1 MRSFLK
7 WLVNWV
13 LSIAIILLGGGLYFI
28 FKESFA
34 LSLGIGISTVVL
46 AFFRKQL
53 FGSIKSA
60 GLGKGVLFGALLVFS
75 IIVLFASFLFEA
87 PFSWGVAGLAL
98 GLVISAL
105 LVLRLKDMWVLLIVL
120 VVVNAITIL
129 TSYGLGQR
137 YVSLFGLP
145 DVLGGVNSAVQ
156 TFSEVV
162 GGPTQTPVATSTR
175 MPTVEPDSW
184 YYMACQRRVSNRVGA
199 VVYNIETREPIVGM
213 LVPFDATV
221 NSIGYFDN
229 GGVLQ
234 YIKISYVLDG
244 VKLEAYIS
252 PADLSTDP
260 ATVQCQQ

>member
-7 WLVNWV
+7 WLANWI
-13 LSIAIILLGGGLYFI
+13 LSIAIILSGGALYFI

-34 LSLGIGISTVVL
+34 LSLGIGISTAVL

-60 GLGKGVLFGALLVFS
+60 GLGKGVLFAVLLAFS
-75 IIVLFASFLFEA
+75 IIVLFTSFLFEA

-98 GLVISAL
+98 GLIISAL
-105 LVLRLKDMWVLLIVL
+105 LVLRLKRMWVLLIVL

-156 TFSEVV
+156 TFSEAV

-175 MPTVEPDSW
+175 MPEVSPDNW
-184 YYMACQRRVSNRVGA
+184 YFMACQRRVSNPVGA
-199 VVYNIETREPIVGM
+199 PIYEIETREPIVGM
-213 LVPFDATV
+213 LIPYDKTV
-221 NSIGYFDN
+221 NSTAGYWMD
-229 GGVLQ
+229 GGVLK
-234 YIKISYVLDG
+234 YIEITYAQDG
-244 VKLEAYIS
+244 VTLKAYIS

-260 ATVQCQQ
+260 ETVGCQ